1 MTDQPLIERKETAVS
16 DKFRQM
22 ADRIDHNAQSG
33 FGGACVLVL
42 PDQNRRTIEILVL
55 DSTADVGQFLG
66 AVSARIKLVAEELD
80 AAQKQ
85 NQAFGRR

>member
-1 MTDQPLIERKETAVS
+1 MNEPLIQRPEQNVS

-22 ADRIDHNAQSG
+22 ADRIDHNAASG

-80 AAQKQ
+80 AQQKQ

>member
-1 MTDQPLIERKETAVS
+1 MNEPLIQRPEQAVS

-22 ADRIDHNAQSG
+22 ADRIDHNAASG
-33 FGGACVLVL
+33 FGGCACIVL
-42 PDQNRRTIEILVL
+42 PDSNRRTIEILVL

-66 AVSARIKLVAEELD
+66 AVSTRIKMLAEELD
-80 AAQKQ
+80 AQAKQ